1 MTPIQ
6 SHIHSLEC
14 YVERCGGC
22 VVRESLPESIHG
34 GLSRDRITLRAGLE
48 PEQQLH
54 ALVHELAH
62 WLAHRDASQG
72 VGARATIYEY
82 EAEAVES
89 LVMRRLGLP
98 APDHC
103 GSAASDADGAIDSL
117 LTSSV
122 VRVRSTARRIIEVL
136 DLAHDS

>member
-6 SHIHSLEC
+6 LHIHSLEC

-22 VVRESLPESIHG
+22 VVRESLPDSIHA
-34 GLSRDRITLRAGLE
+34 GLSRDRITLRTGLD
-48 PEQQLH
+48 PEQQLQ

-62 WLAHRDASQG
+62 WLAHRDAAHG
-72 VGARATIYEY
+72 VGARATIFEY

-98 APDHC
+98 T
-103 GSAASDADGAIDSL
+103 DADGTTEGL

-122 VRVRSTARRIIEVL
+122 ARVHSTARRIIEVL
-136 DLAHDS
+136 NIEHDG